1 MFPSPSVVLG
11 VSSPRVIDVANSFA
25 TFAANGVRAKPI
37 LIKEVLGSN
46 KGVLYQS
53 RVETE
58 QVFDEDVMADLNYA
72 LGEVVRSGTAA
83 SALRGFGRP
92 AAGKTG
98 TSQQNASAWFTGYTP
113 QLATSIAFFR
123 DDATQSL
130 NGIGG
135 LTSVTGGSFPARIW
149 NAYMKVALKGQPK
162 LDFLPPANIGGT
174 EPLAIPDPIPTIAPA
189 DAANWCATADLEGV
203 MKDLKEFCTKAL
215 KKYFVP
221 APEPNP
227 SP

>member
-1 MFPSPSVVLG
+1 
-11 VSSPRVIDVANSFA
+11 
-25 TFAANGVRAKPI
+25 
-37 LIKEVLGSN
+37 LGSN

-53 RVETE
+53 RIETE
-58 QVFDEDVMADLNYA
+58 QVFNEDVIADLNYA

-149 NAYMKVALKGQPK
+149 NAYMKVALKGEPK
-162 LDFLPPANIGGT
+162 LEFSSPANIGGT
-174 EPLAIPDPIPTIAPA
+174 EALPIPDPIPTIAPA
-189 DAANWCATADLEGV
+189 DAANWCASADLEGV

-215 KKYFVP
+215 KKYLEPTP
-221 APEPNP
+221 APQP
-227 SP
+227 

>member
-1 MFPSPSVVLG
+1 
-11 VSSPRVIDVANSFA
+11 
-25 TFAANGVRAKPI
+25 
-37 LIKEVLGSN
+37 
-46 KGVLYQS
+46 
-53 RVETE
+53 
-58 QVFDEDVMADLNYA
+58 MADLIYA
-72 LGEVVRSGTAA
+72 LGEVVRAGTAS

-113 QLATSIAFFR
+113 QLATAVAFFR

-162 LDFLPPANIGGT
+162 LDFAAPTFIGGT
-174 EPLAIPDPIPTIAPA
+174 EPAPIPDPVPTISPSE
-189 DAANWCATADLEGV
+189 AANWCSTADLDGV

-215 KKYFVP
+215 KRYL
-221 APEPNP
+221 EPDP
-227 SP
+227 SPSTNS